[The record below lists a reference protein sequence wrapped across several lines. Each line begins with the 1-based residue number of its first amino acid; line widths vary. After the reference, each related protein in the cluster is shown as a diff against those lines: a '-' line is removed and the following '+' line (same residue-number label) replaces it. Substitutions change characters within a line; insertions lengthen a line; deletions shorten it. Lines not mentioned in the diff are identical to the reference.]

1 MTPVID
7 FNPFAYYAD
16 INANPE
22 KYIRVSQIVRD
33 VQDIRKIKH
42 AATLQALN
50 DAFQPPAKAAKKAG
64 DTELLG
70 WLTEAKDK
78 RKLELKPPQDSSAQI
93 AESLINHIERKP

>member
-1 MTPVID
+1 MSAPKTQRPLPANQDD
-7 FNPFAYYAD
+7 FNPFAYHAD
-16 INANPE
+16 INAHPE
-22 KYIRVSQIVRD
+22 RYIRVSQIVRD

-78 RKLELKPPQDSSAQI
+78 RKLELSA
-93 AESLINHIERKP
+93 